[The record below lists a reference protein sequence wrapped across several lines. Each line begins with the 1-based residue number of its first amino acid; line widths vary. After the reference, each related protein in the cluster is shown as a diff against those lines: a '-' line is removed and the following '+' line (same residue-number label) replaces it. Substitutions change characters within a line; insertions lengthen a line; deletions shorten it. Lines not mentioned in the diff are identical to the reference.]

1 MATARASASAGCIS
15 ILAVL
20 LAILFVILKLTHE
33 ITWSWWLVTA
43 PAWVFVASAL
53 AAFAIAIGGIGTW
66 LGRNL

>member
-20 LAILFVILKLTHE
+20 LAIKLTHE

-43 PAWVFVASAL
+43 PAWVFVAFAL
-53 AAFAIAIGGIGTW
+53 AAFAIAIGGIGAW